1 MEENSKSGK
10 TGLVIAVVAAVL
22 LAGAAAYLFF
32 DSQNKGRE
40 IEEMTQLFEIEK
52 EEMENEYSG
61 FAVQYD
67 EMKMHI
73 SNDSLIRQLDREK
86 QRTQQ
91 LLEELRQTKAT
102 NAAEI
107 TRLKKELATVRQ
119 VMRTYVIQIDS
130 LDQINKQLARE
141 NTRVRQQY
149 QEQTKVVEQ
158 LTVDKQKAEE
168 KVALAS
174 QLDAAAISVVAH
186 NKRGKDEK
194 KSKNVT
200 QFVVNFTIV
209 KNITVQTG
217 EKTVYLRI
225 VKPNE
230 EVLGKDTGY
239 TCRYENVVLE
249 CSERKIIE
257 YTGEQQEVTMYV
269 DVAEFLSAGTY
280 TAPSRQQSPI
290 PPMPATIPAG
300 SPSSPSSAST
310 RCRAPR

>member
-1 MEENSKSGK
+1 MEENKKVKSISVG
-10 TGLVIAVVAAVL
+10 GIIAIVVVFIALAGIAVFYML
-22 LAGAAAYLFF
+22 SWQK
-32 DSQNKGRE
+32 SQQD

-67 EMKMHI
+67 EMKVHI

-107 TRLKKELATVRQ
+107 TRLKKELTTVRQ
-119 VMRTYVIQIDS
+119 VMRTYVRQIDS
-130 LDQINKQLARE
+130 LDQVNKQLAKE
-141 NTRVRQQY
+141 NTRVRRQY
-149 QEQTKVVEQ
+149 QEQTKVVAQ

-174 QLDAAAISVVAH
+174 QLDAAAITVIGH
-186 NKRGKDEK
+186 NKRGKEEK

-249 CSERKIIE
+249 CSERKMIE

-280 TAPSRQQSPI
+280 TAYLFVDGVMIGEQSV
-290 PPMPATIPAG
+290 TLN
-300 SPSSPSSAST
+300 
-310 RCRAPR
+310 

>member
-1 MEENSKSGK
+1 MEENKSGK
-10 TGLVIAVVAAVL
+10 TGLVIAIIAIAL
-22 LAGAAAYLFF
+22 LAATVVYLFLSVR
-32 DSQNKGRE
+32 DKGRE
-40 IEEMTQLFEIEK
+40 IEEMSQLFEIEK

-73 SNDSLIRQLDREK
+73 SNDSLIRQLDKEK

-107 TRLKKELATVRQ
+107 KRLKKELATVRE
-119 VMRTYVIQIDS
+119 VMRTYVVQIDS
-130 LDQINKQLARE
+130 LDRINKQLAKE

-149 QEQTKVVEQ
+149 QAQTKVVEQ

-174 QLDAAAISVVAH
+174 QLDAAAITITPR
-186 NKRGKDEK
+186 NKRGKEEK
-194 KSKNVT
+194 KVKNVT
-200 QFVVNFTIV
+200 QFMVNFTIV

-225 VKPNE
+225 TKPDGQVLVKDAAN
-230 EVLGKDTGY
+230 TF
-239 TCRYENVVLE
+239 RYENVSLE
-249 CSERKIIE
+249 YSAKKYIE
-257 YTGEQQEVTMYV
+257 YTGEQQEVTMYW
-269 DVAEFLSAGTY
+269 DVEEYLSGGTY
-280 TAPSRQQSPI
+280 TAYLFVDGVMIGEQSV
-290 PPMPATIPAG
+290 TLN
-300 SPSSPSSAST
+300 
-310 RCRAPR
+310 

>member
-1 MEENSKSGK
+1 MEENKSGK
-10 TGLVIAVVAAVL
+10 TGLVIAIIAIAL
-22 LAGAAAYLFF
+22 LAATVVYLFLSVR
-32 DSQNKGRE
+32 DKGRE
-40 IEEMTQLFEIEK
+40 IEEMSQLFEIEK

-73 SNDSLIRQLDREK
+73 SNDSLIRQLDKEK

-107 TRLKKELATVRQ
+107 KRLKKELATVRE
-119 VMRTYVIQIDS
+119 VMRTYVVQIDS
-130 LDQINKQLARE
+130 LDRINKQLAKE

-149 QEQTKVVEQ
+149 QAQTKVVEQ

-174 QLDAAAISVVAH
+174 QLDAAAITITPR
-186 NKRGKDEK
+186 NKRGKEEK
-194 KSKNVT
+194 KVKNVT
-200 QFVVNFTIV
+200 QFMVNFTIV

-225 VKPNE
+225 TKPDG
-230 EVLGKDTGY
+230 EVLVKDAANTF
-239 TCRYENVVLE
+239 RYENVSLE
-249 CSERKIIE
+249 YSAKKYIE
-257 YTGEQQEVTMYV
+257 YTGEQQEVTMYW
-269 DVAEFLSAGTY
+269 DVEEYLSGGTY
-280 TAPSRQQSPI
+280 TAYLFVDGVMIGEQSV
-290 PPMPATIPAG
+290 TLN
-300 SPSSPSSAST
+300 
-310 RCRAPR
+310 

>member
-1 MEENSKSGK
+1 MEENEVKTNSKSISVG
-10 TGLVIAVVAAVL
+10 GIIGIVIAFIAVAGIAVFYML
-22 LAGAAAYLFF
+22 SWQK
-32 DSQNKGRE
+32 SQQN

-67 EMKMHI
+67 EMKVHI
-73 SNDSLIRQLDREK
+73 SNDSLIRQLDKEK

-107 TRLKKELATVRQ
+107 TRLKKELTTVRA
-119 VMRTYVIQIDS
+119 VMRTYVMQIDS
-130 LDQINKQLARE
+130 LDQINKQLTKE

-174 QLDAAAISVVAH
+174 QLDAAAITVTPN
-186 NKRGKDEK
+186 NKRGKEDHK
-194 KSKNVT
+194 VKNVT

-225 VKPNE
+225 TKPDGEPLVKDASNTF
-230 EVLGKDTGY
+230 K
-239 TCRYENVVLE
+239 YENVNLE
-249 CSERKIIE
+249 YSAKKYIE
-257 YTGEQQEVTMYV
+257 YTGEQQEVTMYW
-269 DVAEFLSAGTY
+269 DVEEYLGAGTY
-280 TAPSRQQSPI
+280 TAYLFVDGVMIGEQSV
-290 PPMPATIPAG
+290 TLN
-300 SPSSPSSAST
+300 
-310 RCRAPR
+310 

>member
-1 MEENSKSGK
+1 MEENEIKTKGGAKSISVG
-10 TGLVIAVVAAVL
+10 GIIVLAVVFVALVGIAVFYML
-22 LAGAAAYLFF
+22 SWQK
-32 DSQNKGRE
+32 SQKN

-67 EMKMHI
+67 EMKVHL
-73 SNDSLIRQLDREK
+73 SNDSLIRQLDKEK

-102 NAAEI
+102 NAAKI
-107 TRLKKELATVRQ
+107 TELKKELATVRA
-119 VMRTYVIQIDS
+119 VMRTYVAQIDS
-130 LDQINKQLARE
+130 LDQINKKLTKE

-174 QLDAAAISVVAH
+174 QLDAAAITVTPN
-186 NKRGKDEK
+186 NKRGKEDHK
-194 KSKNVT
+194 VKNVT

-209 KNITVQTG
+209 KNITVKTG

-225 VKPNE
+225 TKPDGEPLVKDASNTF
-230 EVLGKDTGY
+230 K
-239 TCRYENVVLE
+239 YENVNLE
-249 CSERKIIE
+249 YSAKKYIE
-257 YTGEQQEVTMYV
+257 YTGEQQEVTMYW
-269 DVAEFLSAGTY
+269 DVEEYLSAGTY
-280 TAPSRQQSPI
+280 TAYLFVDGVMIGEQSV
-290 PPMPATIPAG
+290 TLN
-300 SPSSPSSAST
+300 
-310 RCRAPR
+310 

>member
-1 MEENSKSGK
+1 MEEKKK
-10 TGLVIAVVAAVL
+10 TGGAGVSVLIVLVAL
-22 LAGAAAYLFF
+22 LIGASVYLYLSLR
-32 DSQNKGRE
+32 DKGRE
-40 IEEMTQLFEIEK
+40 IEEMTQLFELEK

-67 EMKMHI
+67 EMKVHL
-73 SNDSLIRQLDREK
+73 SNDSLIRQLDKEK

-107 TRLKKELATVRQ
+107 TRLKKELATVRA

-130 LDQINKQLARE
+130 LDQVNKQLAKE

-158 LTVDKQKAEE
+158 LTVDKEKAEE

-174 QLDAAAISVVAH
+174 QLDAAAITVSTR
-186 NKRGKDEK
+186 NKRGKEEK
-194 KSKNVT
+194 KVKNVT

-217 EKTVYLRI
+217 EKIVYLRLTKPDGEPL
-225 VKPNE
+225 VKDAANTF
-230 EVLGKDTGY
+230 K
-239 TCRYENVVLE
+239 YENVNLE
-249 CSERKIIE
+249 YSAKKYIE
-257 YTGEQQEVTMYV
+257 YTGEQQEVTMYW
-269 DVAEFLSAGTY
+269 DVEEYLSAGTY
-280 TAPSRQQSPI
+280 NAYLFVDGVMIGEQSV
-290 PPMPATIPAG
+290 TLN
-300 SPSSPSSAST
+300 
-310 RCRAPR
+310 

>member
-1 MEENSKSGK
+1 MEENEVKTNSKSISVG
-10 TGLVIAVVAAVL
+10 GIIGIVIAFIAVAGIAVFYML
-22 LAGAAAYLFF
+22 SWQK
-32 DSQNKGRE
+32 SQQN

-67 EMKMHI
+67 EMKVHI
-73 SNDSLIRQLDREK
+73 SNDSLIRQLDKEK

-102 NAAEI
+102 NAAKI
-107 TRLKKELATVRQ
+107 TELKKELATVRA
-119 VMRTYVIQIDS
+119 VMRTYVAQIDS
-130 LDQINKQLARE
+130 LDQINKQLTKE
-141 NTRVRQQY
+141 NTRVKQQY

-174 QLDAAAISVVAH
+174 QLDAAAITVTPN
-186 NKRGKDEK
+186 NKRGKEDHK
-194 KSKNVT
+194 VKNVT

-225 VKPNE
+225 TKPDGEPLVKDASNTF
-230 EVLGKDTGY
+230 K
-239 TCRYENVVLE
+239 YENVNLE
-249 CSERKIIE
+249 YSAKKYIE
-257 YTGEQQEVTMYV
+257 YTGEQQEVTMYW
-269 DVAEFLSAGTY
+269 DVEEYLSAGTY
-280 TAPSRQQSPI
+280 TAYLFVDGVMIGEQSV
-290 PPMPATIPAG
+290 TLN
-300 SPSSPSSAST
+300 
-310 RCRAPR
+310 

>member
-1 MEENSKSGK
+1 MEENEVKTNGKSIS
-10 TGLVIAVVAAVL
+10 TGGIVGIVIAFVVVAGIAVFYML
-22 LAGAAAYLFF
+22 SWQK
-32 DSQNKGRE
+32 SQQN

-67 EMKMHI
+67 EMKVHI

-107 TRLKKELATVRQ
+107 TRLKKELTTVRT
-119 VMRTYVIQIDS
+119 VMRTYVKQIDS
-130 LDQINKQLARE
+130 LDQINKQLAKE
-141 NTRVRQQY
+141 NTRVKQQY
-149 QEQTKVVEQ
+149 QEQTKVVQQ
-158 LTVDKQKAEE
+158 LTVDKEKAEE

-174 QLDAAAISVVAH
+174 QLDAAAITVTPH
-186 NKRGKDEK
+186 NKRGKEEHK
-194 KSKNVT
+194 VKNVT

-225 VKPNE
+225 TKPDGEPLVKDASNTF
-230 EVLGKDTGY
+230 K
-239 TCRYENVVLE
+239 YENVNLE
-249 CSERKIIE
+249 YSAKKYIE
-257 YTGEQQEVTMYV
+257 YTGEQQEVTMYW
-269 DVAEFLSAGTY
+269 DVEEYLSAGTY
-280 TAPSRQQSPI
+280 NAYLFVDGVMIGEQSV
-290 PPMPATIPAG
+290 TLN
-300 SPSSPSSAST
+300 
-310 RCRAPR
+310 

>member
-1 MEENSKSGK
+1 MEENEVKTKGKSIS
-10 TGLVIAVVAAVL
+10 TGAIVGIVIAFLAVAGIAVFYML
-22 LAGAAAYLFF
+22 SWQK
-32 DSQNKGRE
+32 SQQN
-40 IEEMTQLFEIEK
+40 IEEMTQLLEIEK

-67 EMKMHI
+67 EMKVHI

-107 TRLKKELATVRQ
+107 TRLKKELTTVRA
-119 VMRTYVIQIDS
+119 VMRTYVMQIDS
-130 LDQINKQLARE
+130 LDQINKQLAKE

-149 QEQTKVVEQ
+149 QEQTKVVQQ
-158 LTVDKQKAEE
+158 LTVDKEKAEE

-174 QLDAAAISVVAH
+174 QLDAAAITVTPH
-186 NKRGKDEK
+186 NKRGKEEHK
-194 KSKNVT
+194 VKNVT

-225 VKPNE
+225 TKPDGEPLVKDASNTF
-230 EVLGKDTGY
+230 K
-239 TCRYENVVLE
+239 YENVNLE
-249 CSERKIIE
+249 YSAKKYIE
-257 YTGEQQEVTMYV
+257 YTGEQQEVTMYW
-269 DVAEFLSAGTY
+269 DVEEYLSAGTY
-280 TAPSRQQSPI
+280 TAYLFVDGVMIGEQSV
-290 PPMPATIPAG
+290 TLN
-300 SPSSPSSAST
+300 
-310 RCRAPR
+310 

>member
-1 MEENSKSGK
+1 MEDNQVK
-10 TGLVIAVVAAVL
+10 TNGRSISTGGIVGIVIAFIVVAGIAVFYML
-22 LAGAAAYLFF
+22 SWQK
-32 DSQNKGRE
+32 SQQN

-67 EMKMHI
+67 EMKVHI

-107 TRLKKELATVRQ
+107 TRLKKELTTVRA
-119 VMRTYVIQIDS
+119 VMRTYVMQIDS
-130 LDQINKQLARE
+130 LDQINKQLAKE
-141 NTRVRQQY
+141 NTRVKQQY
-149 QEQTKVVEQ
+149 QEQTKVVQQ
-158 LTVDKQKAEE
+158 LTVDKEKAEE

-174 QLDAAAISVVAH
+174 QLDAAAITVTPH
-186 NKRGKDEK
+186 NKRGKEEHK
-194 KSKNVT
+194 VKNVT

-225 VKPNE
+225 TKPDGEPLVKDASNTF
-230 EVLGKDTGY
+230 K
-239 TCRYENVVLE
+239 YENVNLE
-249 CSERKIIE
+249 YSAKKYIE
-257 YTGEQQEVTMYV
+257 YTGEQQEVTMYW
-269 DVAEFLSAGTY
+269 DVEEYLSAGTY
-280 TAPSRQQSPI
+280 NAYLFVDGVMIGEQSV
-290 PPMPATIPAG
+290 TLN
-300 SPSSPSSAST
+300 
-310 RCRAPR
+310 